1 MKYITYS
8 GAKTREISF
17 PLGGIGTG
25 CIGLLG
31 NGRLADFELFGTP
44 NKKSSAGFTFF
55 AIKAEKNG
63 KLVDAR
69 VLNTDSQGTRSGFDY
84 YTDENT
90 SFHCGYGYGPG
101 SDTMAGV
108 PHFPASDF
116 CASFP
121 FAKMDFSYEKF
132 PGKVSMT
139 AFNPFIPFNVPDSS
153 IPAAFFEFEIEN
165 TTEENIDYTLCG
177 VLENML
183 SGAKNTF
190 DGDMKSNMKC
200 IKFESVECK
209 DDDGALDST
218 INVHNL
224 CLGTDCED
232 VSYQEYWYRGTWYDS
247 LQVFWDDF
255 CKSTVF
261 KNRHY
266 DNPQAKSTGLIAS
279 HVTLKPHEKKTIRFI
294 ISWYV
299 RFLMNYWTPIPKN
312 EGESDEDF
320 RLKNSWKNY
329 YCRYFSGSFD
339 CAAYCFNHWDRLKEE
354 TALFNET
361 LFSSTLPDEV
371 MDAVSANLAILKS
384 STILRHSDGNI
395 IAFEGSQRRHGSC
408 EGNCTH
414 VYNYAYALAHLF
426 PDLERGLRETEF
438 RYSMDDKG
446 AVNFRAQ
453 SPLGRR
459 PKEYFP
465 CVDGQMGGIFKSYR
479 EFKMTGDVEWLCRM
493 WPYIKKSLD
502 FTFDP
507 ENDFK
512 WDVDRTGV
520 MNGRQHNTLD
530 TELYSPNSWLQGL
543 YCAALVA
550 AAEMADIVK
559 DKKSATEYRELF
571 EKAKKYLNDELYNG
585 KYFYQK
591 IDLSDRSLLEPFKSK
606 NYFDGTSIYDYYWSD
621 EHSEI
626 KYQVGEG
633 SSVDQMLGQWHANNI
648 GLGEIFDRDKL
659 MSALDTLY
667 NVNFK
672 KSMRDFFNPCRNF
685 CINDES
691 GVTICTYPEG
701 AQKPKIPIPYAEEC
715 MNGFEYQAASLMI
728 QSGMVKEGLEIVAA
742 IRKRYDGEYR
752 NPFAE
757 MECGS
762 SYVRSLASYTLLAS
776 MSGFEYDMHE
786 GLISFNPY
794 LEYSKDG
801 YYKCFFAVGEAYGTV
816 EVGPKYVELQVLKG
830 ELKIHKFGIFAEPKV
845 AYCGG
850 KKVDFDAEGNYAVF
864 GATVQCNKE
873 KNITLIF
880 D

>member
-1 MKYITYS
+1 
-8 GAKTREISF
+8 
-17 PLGGIGTG
+17 
-25 CIGLLG
+25 
-31 NGRLADFELFGTP
+31 
-44 NKKSSAGFTFF
+44 
-55 AIKAEKNG
+55 
-63 KLVDAR
+63 
-69 VLNTDSQGTRSGFDY
+69 
-84 YTDENT
+84 
-90 SFHCGYGYGPG
+90 
-101 SDTMAGV
+101 
-108 PHFPASDF
+108 
-116 CASFP
+116 
-121 FAKMDFSYEKF
+121 
-132 PGKVSMT
+132 
-139 AFNPFIPFNVPDSS
+139 
-153 IPAAFFEFEIEN
+153 
-165 TTEENIDYTLCG
+165 
-177 VLENML
+177 
-183 SGAKNTF
+183 
-190 DGDMKSNMKC
+190 
-200 IKFESVECK
+200 
-209 DDDGALDST
+209 
-218 INVHNL
+218 
-224 CLGTDCED
+224 
-232 VSYQEYWYRGTWYDS
+232 
-247 LQVFWDDF
+247 
-255 CKSTVF
+255 
-261 KNRHY
+261 
-266 DNPQAKSTGLIAS
+266 
-279 HVTLKPHEKKTIRFI
+279 
-294 ISWYV
+294 
-299 RFLMNYWTPIPKN
+299 
-312 EGESDEDF
+312 
-320 RLKNSWKNY
+320 
-329 YCRYFSGSFD
+329 
-339 CAAYCFNHWDRLKEE
+339 
-354 TALFNET
+354 
-361 LFSSTLPDEV
+361 
-371 MDAVSANLAILKS
+371 
-384 STILRHSDGNI
+384 
-395 IAFEGSQRRHGSC
+395 
-408 EGNCTH
+408 
-414 VYNYAYALAHLF
+414 
-426 PDLERGLRETEF
+426 
-438 RYSMDDKG
+438 
-446 AVNFRAQ
+446 
-453 SPLGRR
+453 
-459 PKEYFP
+459 
-465 CVDGQMGGIFKSYR
+465 
-479 EFKMTGDVEWLCRM
+479 
-493 WPYIKKSLD
+493 
-502 FTFDP
+502 
-507 ENDFK
+507 
-512 WDVDRTGV
+512 
-520 MNGRQHNTLD
+520 
-530 TELYSPNSWLQGL
+530 
-543 YCAALVA
+543 
-550 AAEMADIVK
+550 MADIVK
-559 DKKSATEYRELF
+559 DKKSAAEYRELF
-571 EKAKKYLNDELYNG
+571 EKAKKYLNEELYNG

-742 IRKRYDGEYR
+742 IRKRYNGEYR